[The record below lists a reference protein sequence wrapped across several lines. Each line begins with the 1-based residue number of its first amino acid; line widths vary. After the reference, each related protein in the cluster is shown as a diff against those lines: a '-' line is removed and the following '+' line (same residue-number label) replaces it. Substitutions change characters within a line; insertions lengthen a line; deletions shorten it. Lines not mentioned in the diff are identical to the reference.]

1 VLTTCA
7 RARSR
12 ARLAAWSLIV
22 VVAAAVLHASGN
34 GALAAPPI
42 TRPSS
47 WSQWLG
53 DRTPVE
59 TAFAFA
65 RLGAIAATW
74 QLAVTTAVGALARV
88 SGAPR
93 LTAVVDRVTAA
104 PLRVL
109 LSGAFGIGV
118 MTSSFAGT
126 AAFAAGTRPPT
137 VETMVRLDR
146 PPTETMVRDRGGPT
160 TWLVAPGDSFWAIAH
175 RVEMMADGREPSTA
189 EIAEYWEALMAA
201 NRGSY
206 RDADLIH
213 PGQVFD
219 VPAPPVD

>member
-1 VLTTCA
+1 VLTSPSCT
-7 RARSR
+7 RWR
-12 ARLAAWSLIV
+12 ARLAAWSLLV
-22 VVAAAVLHASGN
+22 VVAAVVLHASGN
-34 GALAAPPI
+34 GALAAPPL

-47 WSQWLG
+47 WRQWLG

-59 TAFAFA
+59 TAFALA
-65 RLGAIAATW
+65 RLAAIAATW
-74 QLAVTTAVGALARV
+74 QLAVTTVVGALARV

-93 LTAVVDRVTAA
+93 LTAAADRMTAA

-118 MTSSFAGT
+118 VTSSFAGT

-146 PPTETMVRDRGGPT
+146 PPTETMVRDRGVPT
-160 TWLVAPGDSFWAIAH
+160 TWLVAPGESFWEIAR
-175 RVEMMADGREPSTA
+175 RVETVADGREPSTA
-189 EIAEYWEALMAA
+189 EIADYWEALMAA
-201 NRGSY
+201 NRGRY
-206 RDADLIH
+206 HDADLIH
-213 PGQVFD
+213 PGQLFD